1 MQADAPINTNLS
13 VSMCELLSSTVLTIY
28 EDVTAGRSRG
38 DVVVS
43 RRFAPYVLR
52 NETGIVLR
60 YGAAEQGEPTTLL
73 VPGESQELNLW
84 AHATDRIA
92 LCSEEGAPRRAL
104 AVVCDGWSLSLI
116 HI

>member
-60 YGAAEQGEPTTLL
+60 YGAAEQGEPGKKKRKGGLKQSIQQPL
-73 VPGESQELNLW
+73 IGE
-84 AHATDRIA
+84 
-92 LCSEEGAPRRAL
+92 G
-104 AVVCDGWSLSLI
+104 V
-116 HI
+116 